1 MAQCF
6 VIQPF
11 DNGKFDK
18 RYADVFEPAIKAAK
32 LQPYR
37 VDKDPSVNDLID
49 GIKKGMN
56 DSAAFLAD
64 ITTDNPNVWYELG
77 HAMSLGIPFCV
88 CCSEERTAPFP
99 FDVSHLSI
107 IKYKVGSTSDFT
119 ELGERITER
128 LKAVVTHEA
137 RLQNLRKSV
146 VGLTQTQ
153 GLAPNEVAALTV
165 LFEYQY
171 DDEAGLPARSL
182 HKDMGKAGFTK
193 VAANLALTELLE
205 KELIERTDY
214 EGNEGRYSFYS
225 LTKKGLGWLSAN
237 RDQLVMT
244 DRREPEISSPISDED
259 IPF

>member
-11 DNGKFDK
+11 DDGKFDK
-18 RYADVFEPAIKAAK
+18 RYADVFVPAIKAAD
-32 LQPYR
+32 LEPYR

-49 GIKKGMN
+49 GIKKGME

-88 CCSEERTAPFP
+88 CSSEERTTSFP

-107 IKYKVGSTSDFT
+107 IKYKVGSTSDFN
-119 ELGERITER
+119 ELGTKITAR
-128 LKAVVTHEA
+128 LKAVVTREA
-137 RLQNLRKSV
+137 RLQNLKKSV
-146 VGLTQTQ
+146 VGLSQTH
-153 GLAPNEVAALTV
+153 GLSPNEVAALTV

-171 DDEAGLPARSL
+171 DDDPGLPGAGLQSNMDR
-182 HKDMGKAGFTK
+182 AGFTK
-193 VAANLALTELLE
+193 VAANLALTELLD
-205 KELIERTDY
+205 KEFIERHPHTGY
-214 EGNEGRYSFYS
+214 FS
-225 LTKKGLGWLSAN
+225 LTKKGLSWLTKN
-237 RDQLVMT
+237 QDQLVIK
-244 DRREPEISSPISDED
+244 EPQEAGVSGPITDED